1 MPGQT
6 KVLSLPGF
14 ECMEY
19 GKAVNMRGLH
29 GVLNMPGYA
38 LIIHQYSWVPNKQ
51 GVLISGGERGW
62 NIRSNQICWG
72 VGQNKRGW
80 GDWKYQ

>member
-1 MPGQT
+1 
-6 KVLSLPGF
+6 
-14 ECMEY
+14 MEY

-72 VGQNKRGW
+72 VGGLEISIKQKERHYLETRFNFYK
-80 GDWKYQ
+80 

>member
-6 KVLSLPGF
+6 KALSLPGF
-14 ECMEY
+14 ESMEY
-19 GKAVNMRGLH
+19 GKAVNMQGLH

-51 GVLISGGERGW
+51 RF
-62 NIRSNQICWG
+62 
-72 VGQNKRGW
+72 
-80 GDWKYQ
+80 

>member
-1 MPGQT
+1 
-6 KVLSLPGF
+6 
-14 ECMEY
+14 MEY

-62 NIRSNQICWG
+62 KASGEREGAG
-72 VGQNKRGW
+72 VGGLEISIKQKERHYLETRFNFYK
-80 GDWKYQ
+80 